1 MLANAALSYAAAGI
15 VTLAFMVIQNLVAPS
30 PFPGLLEM
38 WIFGVSLLA
47 VGSPA
52 VLIVL
57 AIVDL
62 VLTAS
67 RSQRRD
73 AFVFA
78 LLPAALAALLIVPYP
93 AILPVVVWLGAVGL
107 LVGWVMRLP
116 KRAPVVE
123 PTR

>member
-1 MLANAALSYAAAGI
+1 
-15 VTLAFMVIQNLVAPS
+15 
-30 PFPGLLEM
+30 
-38 WIFGVSLLA
+38 VSLLA

-57 AIVDL
+57 AIMDL

-67 RSQRRD
+67 RRPRRD

-93 AILPVVVWLGAVGL
+93 EMVPVVAWLAGVGL
-107 LVGWVMRLP
+107 LFGWVMRLP
-116 KRAPVVE
+116 KGVPVVE